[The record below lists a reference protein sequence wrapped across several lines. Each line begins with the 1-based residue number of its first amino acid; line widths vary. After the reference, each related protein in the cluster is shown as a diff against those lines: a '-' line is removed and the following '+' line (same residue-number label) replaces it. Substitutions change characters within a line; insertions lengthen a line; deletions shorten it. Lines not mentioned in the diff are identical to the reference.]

1 MRLPLAGLT
10 VVTADPATLE
20 PFAPIIAD
28 ELNVKSVTLLD
39 VDAAHE
45 SDFGISQK
53 LTVNARVAGP
63 RLGKDVQTVIKGS
76 KSGDWSVAEDGT
88 VTSGGLALVEGEYTL
103 ETVVSEEAGADAHVT
118 AMLPG
123 GGFVVLD
130 TQVTLDL
137 ELEGTAR
144 DLIRAVQ
151 QARREAGLDVSDRIT
166 LTIAAG
172 EHTWRA
178 ALEHRD
184 LIIGETLADQF
195 SVSMNLDD
203 LTVGDDVSETLVGNE
218 QRVRI
223 RVAKR

>member
-1 MRLPLAGLT
+1 
-10 VVTADPATLE
+10 
-20 PFAPIIAD
+20 
-28 ELNVKSVTLLD
+28 
-39 VDAAHE
+39 
-45 SDFGISQK
+45 
-53 LTVNARVAGP
+53 
-63 RLGKDVQTVIKGS
+63 
-76 KSGDWSVAEDGT
+76 
-88 VTSGGLALVEGEYTL
+88 
-103 ETVVSEEAGADAHVT
+103 
-118 AMLPG
+118 MLPG